1 MAATETRLLVL
12 GAVRLFEP
20 VNGYQIRREL
30 ISWGVEQ
37 WAHIFPGSIYSSLAT
52 LTKRGHLVRHDV
64 PDGGREVAVYT
75 TTDSGRTELDRL
87 FGDALA
93 TVAPLDPLPVH
104 TALSMCVLFDREV
117 VATHL
122 ETRLGRLQ
130 GLLDDLR
137 TKHAATTDGA
147 SPPHVPRVLELQ
159 LALAEIELTWS
170 RGLLDEIR
178 RGELHFADD
187 PDPWVPPDDDPGW
200 QMVADR
206 ERYRAQLRTSG

>member
-30 ISWGVEQ
+30 ISWGVEE

-52 LTKRGHLVRHDV
+52 LTKQGHLVRHDV

-75 TTDSGRTELDRL
+75 TTASGRIELDRL

-93 TVAPLDPLPVH
+93 GVEPLNPLPVH

-122 ETRLGRLQ
+122 ETRLGGLE
-130 GLLDDLR
+130 GLLGDLR
-137 TKHAATTDGA
+137 TKHATTSDGA

-159 LALAEIELTWS
+159 LALAELELTWA
-170 RGLLDEIR
+170 RGLLDDIR
-178 RGELHFADD
+178 RGELQFADD
-187 PDPWVPPDDDPGW
+187 PQRWRPADDDPGW
-200 QMVADR
+200 QMVTDR
-206 ERYRAQLRTSG
+206 ERYLAHLRTSG